1 MAVRKGVAVLALIVV
16 FILAGYLP
24 LRALNDVSAN
34 MSRKM
39 LEGTGW
45 LLEGLNN
52 QPGVPSTEITLN
64 FEAGALSGVDG
75 CNRYFGSYATDG
87 NKITIQDSLATTR
100 MACEEAI
107 MEQAS
112 AYTAMLMQVA
122 AGKVTGQQ
130 LALFDVDG
138 NTLATFRQQYVH
150 IVGKDPQNGTYMID
164 GQPITLLDGIAE
176 KDLASGVD
184 SRLVT
189 RYFGSSIQLDLNG
202 DGALDTAFLLVQDS
216 GGSGTFYFVAA
227 AIRTTIGYVG
237 SNAIVIG
244 DRIAPQG
251 ISIDPENP
259 LRFIV
264 NYAERKAN
272 EPMSVQPSIGVSK
285 TFKLEG
291 NVLVEHHEF
300 GEKE

>member
-1 MAVRKGVAVLALIVV
+1 
-16 FILAGYLP
+16 
-24 LRALNDVSAN
+24 
-34 MSRKM
+34 
-39 LEGTGW
+39 
-45 LLEGLNN
+45 
-52 QPGVPSTEITLN
+52 
-64 FEAGALSGVDG
+64 
-75 CNRYFGSYATDG
+75 
-87 NKITIQDSLATTR
+87 
-100 MACEEAI
+100 

-176 KDLASGVD
+176 KDLASGSD

-300 GEKE
+300 GAKE